1 MHDIQNVCVFI
12 YLVMVIYITTG
23 GGGWT
28 VKALGCDKKGKF
40 QTPPWTCCDHNIILM
55 TCHGFTKL

>member
-40 QTPPWTCCDHNIILM
+40 QTPP
-55 TCHGFTKL
+55 